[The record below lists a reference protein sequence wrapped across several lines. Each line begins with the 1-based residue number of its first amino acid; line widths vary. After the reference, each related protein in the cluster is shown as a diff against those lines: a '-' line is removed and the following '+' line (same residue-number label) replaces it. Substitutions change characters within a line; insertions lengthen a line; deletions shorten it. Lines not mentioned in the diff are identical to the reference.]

1 MGIVAQPGKHVLHKG
16 VFAHAPKPRAP
27 EWTVGASG
35 GEEAMRAVAVRGHW
49 PEEEEEH
56 DQGESSE
63 RKWGRGQWLCFP
75 KGAEVLDVVR
85 AFAGDDGGGVEWFWG
100 SYSGVGGL
108 FPGEFV
114 RFV

>member
-1 MGIVAQPGKHVLHKG
+1 MGIVAQPGKRVLHKG

-27 EWTVGASG
+27 EWTVGR
-35 GEEAMRAVAVRGHW
+35 GEEAMQAVAVRGHW
-49 PEEEEEH
+49 PEEEDED
-56 DQGESSE
+56 DQGENSE